1 MSNFTIKLTPKGKDN
16 LIGVLPKMDREFKG
30 GVQAALNQAGFNL
43 VKTAKD
49 GMQRETKKGRVY
61 KRRGRRS
68 RRASAAGQYPGIVTD
83 QTINSVF
90 FEIRG
95 GSQMEFGIKD
105 RAEGPKDLPKMLEEG
120 TSKMKPR
127 PTLGNS
133 HKAREKDTLN
143 YLRRMPF
150 DRMTKK

>member
-1 MSNFTIKLTPKGKDN
+1 MTFRIKLMPEGRDVLT
-16 LIGVLPKMDREFKG
+16 GVLPQMDRRFQG
-30 GVQAALNQAGFNL
+30 GIQAALNQGGFNL

-61 KRRGRRS
+61 KRRGRRAK
-68 RRASAAGQYPGIVTD
+68 RASAAGQYPGIVSGK
-83 QTINSVF
+83 TIQSVF

-95 GSQMEFGIKD
+95 SSQMEFGIRDRKD
-105 RAEGPKDLPKMLEEG
+105 GPKDLPKWLEEG

-127 PTLGNS
+127 PTLALT
-133 HKAREKDTLN
+133 HAAREKDTLN

-150 DRMTKK
+150 DRMTQK

>member
-1 MSNFTIKLTPKGKDN
+1 MTFRIKLKPEGQDVLT
-16 LIGVLPKMDREFKG
+16 GVLPKMNRKFVG
-30 GVQAALNQAGFNL
+30 GIQGALNQAGFNL

-68 RRASAAGQYPGIVTD
+68 RRASAAGQYPGIVTG
-83 QTINSVF
+83 QTIKSVF

-95 GSQMEFGIKD
+95 GSQMEFGIRD
-105 RAEGPKDLPKMLEEG
+105 RTDGPKDLPKMLEEG

-127 PTLGNS
+127 PTLALS
-133 HKAREKDTLN
+133 HAAREKDTLN

-150 DRMTKK
+150 DGMTKK

>member
-1 MSNFTIKLTPKGKDN
+1 MTFRIKLKPEGQDILT
-16 LIGVLPKMDREFKG
+16 GVLPNMNRKFVG
-30 GVQAALNQAGFNL
+30 GIQAALNQAGFNL

-68 RRASAAGQYPGIVTD
+68 RRASAAGQYPGIVTG
-83 QTINSVF
+83 QTIQSVF

-105 RAEGPKDLPKMLEEG
+105 RTDGPKDLPKMLEEG

-127 PTLGNS
+127 PTLGLS

-150 DRMTKK
+150 DGMTKK